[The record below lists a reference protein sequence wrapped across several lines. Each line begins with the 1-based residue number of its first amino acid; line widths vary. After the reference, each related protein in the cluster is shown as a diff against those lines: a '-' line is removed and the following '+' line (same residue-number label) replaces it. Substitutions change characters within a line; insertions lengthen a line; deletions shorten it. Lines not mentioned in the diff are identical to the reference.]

1 MNTSDHKYFF
11 RAFAIAMLAMVLS
24 AVLFSL
30 RLQQGDTAEHIK
42 TFQEKFLTKDK
53 LNALALEDFTEMVTD
68 RMPDTDTHLMELGLP
83 DQLIDTYSRKGIS
96 FFIFSNDSIRFWTD
110 HTVPVY
116 PGLIPDVSFGAVRLK
131 NGWYY
136 FRQAAI
142 DDITC
147 LVFYVIKYEFRY
159 QNRFLVNGFFDD
171 YQMPEDVYFIS
182 DRPEQGHPIYTAD
195 EFYAFSLNPR
205 RESGLMETNQWLL
218 AFSRILAIAGMLMLI
233 FFSFRY
239 FSKLF
244 THQSKPLAIA
254 GFAGTMVVLR
264 FLSFTFGVPSVFYDG
279 QLFSPAMY
287 ATSALLPSLGDLL
300 INSLVF
306 SVITFFLFV
315 HLRYFAFRG
324 PISQPVRAVLGFSI
338 FLLIYLFCNLAVF
351 LIRGLVINSNLNFD
365 VNFIFNLDL
374 YSLVGFM
381 IIGSIFFS
389 FFFLSVVLFRI
400 ALNLLKKQSGLWMV
414 FLGSLAMMVL
424 CHWVL
429 FGPAP
434 LQWMLFVSGI
444 FVFEMERKSI
454 SPQAGFFSLVVSLFL
469 FSLISSIALFKF
481 NREKE
486 HERRKTLAL
495 QIASE
500 QDPVAEFLFLEIEET
515 LYSDHQLKNLVWN
528 DPYNENAVYRYLQHH
543 YFYDFW
549 AKYDLQVTICQPEE
563 LLLIKPSNV
572 QVICAEFFDDLIEA
586 FGKPTISTKLIYLDN
601 NTGRNSY
608 ICKIPVRISENDDH
622 PVDYFIYIE
631 FDSKYIAR
639 DMGFPELL
647 VDDKI
652 DINRDLVNYSFA
664 TYKDGILINK
674 SGPYNYSVHVNA
686 YNFEGNEFTA
696 FELGDYEHLL
706 FSKDDTTQIIISR
719 PKATILEQI
728 APFSYLFILFFALVV
743 IFYLMTS
750 HKGYTSFLQLTFK
763 RRVQVSMITIV
774 IVSALAIGGASTWF
788 ILNVSKNK
796 NMAML
801 DEKAH
806 GVLAETELSI
816 DFMDISAFDASMQP
830 FLSDILLKQS
840 NVFFTDINLF
850 DMHGQLVA
858 SSRPKV
864 FEEGLVSTR
873 MHPIA
878 YANLRGQLNNQFVHN
893 ERIGN
898 LEYLSAYI
906 LLRNRYQELLG
917 YINLPYFAKQG
928 ELRNEISY
936 FLVAFINIYLLLFV
950 VAIVVALFIS
960 NFVTQPLQLIRENL
974 SRIQLGRANQKIEWP
989 RKDEIGSLISEYN
1002 RMIDELGAS
1011 AEWLARSERETAWR
1025 EMAKQVAHEIKNPLT
1040 PMRLNIQYLEKAW
1053 KEHAPDWN
1061 ERLERF
1067 SKTMIEQIDNLAVI
1081 AGAFSDFAQM
1091 PHGNNTALD
1100 LRLYIPEVLNLYN
1113 DQDRLQIN
1121 LDMPEGLE
1129 PLVVIADRNQLN
1141 RVFSNLIN
1149 NAIQAYG
1156 KTQTARVDINCC
1168 AESEFYRIEIK
1179 DYGCGIPQ
1187 NLKGN
1192 IFSPNF
1198 TTKTSGMGLG
1208 LSIVKNIIENL
1219 GGKVSFHS
1227 VEAQGSIFSFS
1238 LPVVSTSSL

>member
-1 MNTSDHKYFF
+1 MNTSDHKFFF
-11 RAFAIAMLAMVLS
+11 RAFAFAIIAIVLS
-24 AVLFSL
+24 AVFFSV
-30 RLQQGDTAEHIK
+30 RMQQGDTIEHVN
-42 TFQEKFLTKDK
+42 TFQENFITKDK
-53 LNALALEDFTEMVTD
+53 QITLALDDFTQMVND
-68 RMPDTDTHLMELGLP
+68 RMPDAYTNLMEHGLP
-83 DQLIDTYSRKGIS
+83 DQLIEMYSRKGLS
-96 FFIFSNDSIRFWTD
+96 FFIVSNDSIRFWTD
-110 HTVPVY
+110 HTVPFT
-116 PGLIPDVSFGAVRLK
+116 PDQIPPVSCGALRLK

-136 FRQAAI
+136 FRQYAKE
-142 DDITC
+142 DMTC
-147 LVFYVIKYEFRY
+147 LVFYVIRYEFRY

-171 YQMPEDVYFIS
+171 YQMPEDVFFIS
-182 DRPEQGHPIYTAD
+182 TRPEDGYPIHTS
-195 EFYAFSLNPR
+195 EGLYAFSLNPR
-205 RESGLMETNQWLL
+205 RESNLMETNQWLL
-218 AFSRILAIAGMLMLI
+218 AISRILAIAGMLMLF

-244 THQSKPLAIA
+244 SVHSKPLAIA
-254 GFAGTMVVLR
+254 GFVGSMVLLR
-264 FLSFTFGVPSVFYDG
+264 FLSFTFGIPSVFYDG

-287 ATSALLPSLGDLL
+287 ATSAMLPSLGDLL

-306 SVITFFLFV
+306 SVISFFLFV

-324 PISQPVRAVLGFSI
+324 PVSKHIRTVLVFFI

-351 LIRGLVINSNLNFD
+351 LIRGLVINSNLNLD
-365 VNFIFNLDL
+365 VNFIFNLDI

-400 ALNLLKKQSGLWMV
+400 ALNLLKKQSDLWMV
-414 FLGSLAMMVL
+414 YLGSLAIIIL
-424 CHWVL
+424 WHWVL
-429 FGPAP
+429 IGPAP

-469 FSLISSIALFKF
+469 FSLISSIALYKF
-481 NREKE
+481 NREKDN
-486 HERRKTLAL
+486 ERRITLAL
-495 QIASE
+495 QMASE

-515 LYSDHQLKNLVWN
+515 LFSDHQLKNLVWN
-528 DPYNENAVYRYLQHH
+528 DPYNESAVYRYLQHH

-549 AKYDLQVTICQPEE
+549 AKYDLQVTICQPRE
-563 LLLIKPSNV
+563 LLLLKPSNV
-572 QVICAEFFDDLIEA
+572 QVICADFFDDLIET
-586 FGKPTISTKLIYLDN
+586 FGKPTISNQLIYLDN

-608 ICKIPVRISENDDH
+608 ICKIPVRMGENEDH

-631 FDSKYIAR
+631 FDSKYVAR

-647 VDDKI
+647 VDDRI
-652 DINRDLVNYSFA
+652 DINRDLVNYSYA
-664 TYKDGILINK
+664 TYKDGVLINK

-686 YNFEGNEFTA
+686 YDFAGNEFTNFA
-696 FELGDYEHLL
+696 LGGYKHLL

-719 PKATILEQI
+719 PKPTILEQV
-728 APFSYLFILFFALVV
+728 APFSYLFILFFVLIV

-750 HKGYTSFLQLTFK
+750 QKRYTTFLHLTFK

-788 ILNVSKNK
+788 ILNISNNK

-816 DFMDISAFDASMQP
+816 DFMDISAFDASMQA
-830 FLSDILLKQS
+830 FLSDLLLKQS

-850 DMHGQLVA
+850 DIHGQLIA

-864 FEEGLVSTR
+864 FEEGLVSTQ
-873 MHPIA
+873 MHPVA
-878 YANLRGQLNNQFVHN
+878 FANLSGQLSNQYVHN

-906 LLRNRYQELLG
+906 LLRNQYQELLG

-928 ELRNEISY
+928 ELRDEISY
-936 FLVAFINIYLLLFV
+936 FLVAFVNIYLLLFV

-974 SRIQLGRANQKIEWP
+974 SRIQLGRTNQKIEWP
-989 RKDEIGSLISEYN
+989 RKDEIGSLIAEYN

-1053 KEHAPDWN
+1053 KEGAPDWN

-1067 SKTMIEQIDNLAVI
+1067 SKTMIEQIDNLAAI

-1091 PHGNNTALD
+1091 PHGNNVELD
-1100 LRLYIPEVLNLYN
+1100 LRSYIPEVLNLYN
-1113 DQDRLQIN
+1113 DQDRLQMN
-1121 LDMPEGLE
+1121 LDMPVGSE
-1129 PLVVIADRNQLN
+1129 PLVVMADRNQLN
-1141 RVFSNLIN
+1141 RVFNNLIN

-1156 KTQTARVDINCC
+1156 KTETARVDVSCY
-1168 AESEFYRIEIK
+1168 AESGFFRVEIK

-1219 GGKVSFHS
+1219 GGRVAFHS
-1227 VEAQGSIFSFS
+1227 IEAQGSIFSFT
-1238 LPVVSTSSL
+1238 LPVI